1 MRRQPDLETDKK
13 DLILTKAAAFSAA
26 LSIIGLHFSPALASI
41 GLGLFLIPAL
51 LMNLRNGWHRIPAW
65 AWILPVLAGLQ
76 ALVQFVHGQQEGWEQ
91 KIMLRLPLLAF
102 PLVISVWR
110 NQRINSA
117 FITAMALVHCWLAG
131 ASVLNY
137 AAHFRFLNQM
147 VLESKPLPLFSQVYH
162 IEFSI
167 MLAVFSL
174 SGLFE
179 LVRRGSEI
187 RVNLWLQLLFAATVL
202 NVIFLH
208 VLSVRSGMLA
218 FWAGAVAGLWL
229 TGPIGGRKLVRIIIL
244 IVAMLISVAVLT
256 PSIRNRVVN
265 TLDDLRTVRTGGD
278 VNDKSFGRRWEA
290 WKTGLE
296 VVKNRPLAGVGLCGV
311 EAALQA
317 QFNATG
323 SSLHPTN
330 RIMPH
335 NQWLDFTLQSGI
347 PAGILYLLF
356 FIMAGFR
363 ALRERLPFFAGVLFA
378 IMLSGMFE
386 SLLERQA
393 GVITALVGLTLSAMH
408 REYEKNERFFRKS
421 N

>member
-1 MRRQPDLETDKK
+1 MYRQPDLETDNK

-26 LSIIGLHFSPALASI
+26 LSIFGLHFSPALASI
-41 GLGLFLIPAL
+41 GFGAFVLLAL
-51 LMNLRNGWHRIPAW
+51 LLNLRKGRSPIPAW
-65 AWILPVLAGLQ
+65 AWILPILTVLQTALQ
-76 ALVQFVHGQQEGWEQ
+76 FYHGFQEGWEQ
-91 KIMLRLPLLAF
+91 KLLLRLPLLTF

-110 NQRINSA
+110 NQRVNNA

-137 AAHFRFLNQM
+137 AAHYRFLNQM

-167 MLAVFSL
+167 MLAVFAL
-174 SGLFE
+174 AGIFE
-179 LVRRGSEI
+179 LI
-187 RVNLWLQLLFAATVL
+187 RESSGIRKNLWLQMLLVATVF

-208 VLSVRSGMLA
+208 VLSVRTGMLA
-218 FWAGAVAGLWL
+218 FWTGTLAVLWL
-229 TGPIGGRKLVRIIIL
+229 TGRIGGRKQVRVIVS
-244 IVAMLISVAVLT
+244 IVALIALVAALT
-256 PSIRNRVVN
+256 PSIRNRVSN
-265 TLDDLRTVRTGGD
+265 TLDDLRTVSTGGD

-290 WKTGLE
+290 WKTGLN
-296 VVKNRPLAGVGLCGV
+296 VVKDHPMAGVGLCGV

-317 QFNATG
+317 EFDAGG

-347 PAGILYLLF
+347 PAGILYMVF
-356 FIMAGFR
+356 FIIAGYR
-363 ALRERLPFFAGVLFA
+363 AVRDRRPFFAGVLFA
-378 IMLSGMFE
+378 IMVSGMFE

-393 GVITALVGLTLSAMH
+393 GVMTALVCLTLSAMH
-408 REYEKNERFFRKS
+408 REYEKNERIFHKS